1 MSADQLSEQPIEV
14 VVDAAAVGLRLDA
27 FLADK
32 FARYS
37 RMQLRRAINTDC
49 VLVNGRHSKAAHRL
63 REGERLSVAL
73 PPVPREGPRG
83 EAIPL
88 DVLYE
93 DDCLIVINKPPGMV
107 VHPGKGHLYG
117 TLVAA
122 LTHRFTQLSSVGG
135 PARPGIVHRLDRDTS
150 GVIVVARTDRA
161 HLVLA
166 GQFQERVVEKEY
178 YAIVAGN
185 PDHDR
190 DLIDQ
195 PIGIHPY
202 QRDKMAIRAG
212 HSTTRDAR
220 TFYEVERRFVGFAAI
235 RVLPRTGRTHQIRLH
250 LAHVGCPI
258 LCDKLYGGRSQ
269 ITLGEVRDG
278 REDGQVLLARQAL
291 HARRLKILH
300 PGTNQPLEFAAPL
313 PPDLTRVVAALEQ
326 YRGGR
331 YDRQRSTS

>member
-1 MSADQLSEQPIEV
+1 MSADELSDQPIEV
-14 VVDAAAVGLRLDA
+14 VVDVAAVGLRLDA

-37 RMQLRRAINTDC
+37 RMQLRKAINTDC

-63 REGERLSVAL
+63 REGERISVAL
-73 PPVPREGPRG
+73 PPIPREGPRG
-83 EAIPL
+83 EPIPL
-88 DVLYE
+88 DVLHE
-93 DDCLIVINKPPGMV
+93 DDSLVVINKPAGMV
-107 VHPGKGHLYG
+107 VHPGKGQLYG

-122 LTHRFTQLSSVGG
+122 LTHRFDHLSSVGG

-150 GVIVVARTDRA
+150 GVIVVAKTDRA

-178 YAIVAGN
+178 FAIVAGN
-185 PDHDR
+185 PNHDR

-212 HSTTRDAR
+212 HSTTRHAR
-220 TFYEVERRFVGFAAI
+220 TFYEVERRFVGFATV
-235 RVLPRTGRTHQIRLH
+235 RVLPHTGRTHQIRLH

-269 ITLGEVRDG
+269 ITVGEVRDG
-278 REDGQVLLARQAL
+278 REDGQVLLDRQAL
-291 HARRLKILH
+291 HARRLKVRH
-300 PGTNQPLEFAAPL
+300 PITDEPLEFLAPL
-313 PPDLTRVVAALEQ
+313 PEDLKRVLAELEQ
-326 YRGGR
+326 YRSAR
-331 YDRQRSTS
+331 RAKPSL